1 MRWELVKAKPV
12 LDEYA
17 FSKSR
22 LRNIEALPPKPLKN
36 MKGTGLIKE
45 EKKTVS
51 IMKEIRA
58 LLTPTSLL
66 SWIQKG

>member
-1 MRWELVKAKPV
+1 MELVKAKPV

-17 FSKSR
+17 FSKLR
-22 LRNIEALPPKPLKN
+22 LRNIETLPPKTLKN

-66 SWIQKG
+66 SWIQKGWK